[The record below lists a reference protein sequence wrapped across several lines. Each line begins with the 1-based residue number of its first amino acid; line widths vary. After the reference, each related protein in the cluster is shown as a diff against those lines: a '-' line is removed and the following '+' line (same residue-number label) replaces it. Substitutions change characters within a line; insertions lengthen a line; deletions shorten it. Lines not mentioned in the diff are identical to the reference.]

1 MALYSNDNDF
11 NTELGNRLMG
21 DHTDAKIVAQT
32 MLDQFTDMWVDGV
45 YNDDQA
51 VSANSLVI
59 GGNNETIRSSFEI
72 FALDMLTEFTNQFK
86 AELKKRVVVRA
97 LEIAEN
103 GETVENLTLKL
114 VD

>member
-1 MALYSNDNDF
+1 MHFHDNDF
-11 NTELGNRLMG
+11 NTELGIRLM
-21 DHTDAKIVAQT
+21 DDDTDAKLVAQT
-32 MLDQFTDMWVDGV
+32 MLDRFTELWIDGV

-51 VSANSLVI
+51 VNANSLVI
-59 GGNNETIRSSFEI
+59 GGNNENIRSSFEL

-103 GETVENLTLKL
+103 GETVESLTLKL